1 MNQPIYLTFLLLK
14 LGGGA
19 ALLQQIHI
27 LLPLTRVT
35 QFKNVNERLLK
46 SLEVEMKKKKT
57 AESYG
62 AVFVVVRVVS
72 RREDWKKDEE
82 DNSLGAPT
90 YPWLPKD
97 CMKNIYITHTLPGRC
112 AKFMWE
118 FLISKLFT

>member
-1 MNQPIYLTFLLLK
+1 M
-14 LGGGA
+14 GGGGDFVA
-19 ALLQQIHI
+19 ANSHFIVIDKSKPVQ
-27 LLPLTRVT
+27 
-35 QFKNVNERLLK
+35 ER
-46 SLEVEMKKKKT
+46 ERTFVEESGGRDEKKKT
-57 AESYG
+57 AGSYG
-62 AVFVVVRVVS
+62 AMFVVVRVAS

-82 DNSLGAPT
+82 DNPLGAPT